1 MIVTIAQGAVEGAE
15 HDGVATFR
23 GLPYASALDAD
34 RFRPPRPADGWDG
47 LRVADAFGPS
57 SWQAGG
63 GILSVLGGEDL
74 HLDEDC
80 LSLNVQAPTSE
91 GTSRPVLVWIHGGGY
106 TSGSSATRWYDGTRL
121 VQRGDVVVVSVNYRL
136 GALGFLWLGDLDGGD
151 AYRTSGI
158 NGVLDQVEALRWVRD
173 NIAAFGGDPGNVIV
187 VGESAG
193 AMSIATLLALPSA
206 HGLFHKAILQ
216 SGAAHNCFDPEVA
229 SEVTSTVMA
238 HLGVTDLAGVLAAEP
253 QALVAAGSRV
263 QQAAF
268 RDPGR
273 LTGATGIS
281 LAMPFQPVVDGEHLP
296 IHPIDAVASGASAG
310 LPLLVGTTLDEWNL
324 FRLLT
329 PGGLDH
335 PELLDRL
342 DAIAGH
348 GHELHDAYAAE
359 RPSASP
365 DELWSAVLTDVVFRV
380 PAVRLLEAHA
390 RAEHPTA
397 PRAPGYEYLFT
408 WPTPVFGGLM
418 GASHALEVP
427 FVFDTIGLPGAELF
441 LGAPAGPELHTLA
454 ASVQAAWLA
463 FARTGDP
470 SHEGLPPWPAFDPD
484 DRRVMALDLEPRVLH
499 DPQRRQLACW
509 DGLR

>member
-1 MIVTIAQGAVEGAE
+1 MIVRIAQGAVEGVE
-15 HDGVATFR
+15 RDGVVAFR
-23 GLPYASALDAD
+23 GLPYASAVGAD
-34 RFRPPRPADGWDG
+34 RFGPPRPAEGWDG
-47 LRVADAFGPS
+47 LRVADEFGPS
-57 SWQAGG
+57 SWQGGG
-63 GILSVLGGEDL
+63 GILSVLGGDDL
-74 HLDEDC
+74 RLDEDC
-80 LSLNVQAPTSE
+80 LSLNVQAPAHD
-91 GTSRPVLVWIHGGGY
+91 GPPRPVLVWIHGGGY

-121 VQRGDVVVVSVNYRL
+121 VQRGDVVVVSINYRL
-136 GALGFLWLGDLDGGD
+136 GALGLLWLGDLEGGE
-151 AYRTSGI
+151 AFQTSGI
-158 NGVLDQVEALRWVRD
+158 NGLLDQVEALRWVRD
-173 NIAAFGGDPGNVIV
+173 NIAAFGGDPGNVTV

-206 HGLFHKAILQ
+206 RGLFHKAILQ

-229 SEVTSTVMA
+229 AEVTSTVMA
-238 HLGVTDLAGVLAAEP
+238 HLGVTDLEGVLTAEP
-253 QALVAAGSRV
+253 QDLVAAGAKV

-281 LAMPFQPVVDGEHLP
+281 LAMPFQPVVDGVHLP
-296 IHPIDAVASGASAG
+296 VHPIEAVAAGASVG
-310 LPLLVGTTLDEWNL
+310 IPLLAGTTLDEWNL

-348 GHELHDAYAAE
+348 GHELHDAYAAGHPE
-359 RPSASP
+359 ASP

-390 RAEHPTA
+390 RADA
-397 PRAPGYEYLFT
+397 ANGGRAPGREYLFT
-408 WPTPVFGGLM
+408 WPTPVFGGVM
-418 GASHALEVP
+418 GSSHALEVP
-427 FVFDTIGLPGAELF
+427 FVFDTVGLPGAELF
-441 LGAPAGPELHTLA
+441 LGALAGPELHALA
-454 ASVQAAWLA
+454 ATMQAAWLA

-470 SHEGLPPWPAFDPD
+470 SHDGLPPWPAFDPD
-484 DRRVMALDLEPRVLH
+484 ARRVMALDLEPHVLD